1 MDENLIRLLDNIG
14 LGTFIGLVVSVVMFS
29 VPIIKYLKEKKNAAK
44 DKIKN
49 EVLKE
54 EDEEKTKKDIETAI
68 SKIEGIDEKLDD
80 HTNKIKEYVDERIGL
95 IETQVKANTKY
106 INHSKNEME
115 NYRTRTE
122 ELLDIVKKTEENV
135 KILIDSDKDTI
146 YYIIMQ
152 TYRKCIDE
160 NEIDLSTLQN
170 VERMYKK
177 YIEEI
182 EDVDDFIEKL
192 MNEMRELPIKK

>member
-44 DKIKN
+44 DKIKS

-106 INHSKNEME
+106 INRSKNEME